1 MVGTHLI
8 DGTSSIDSEEFFVL
22 ALNKKNIK
30 NRSNKNQLLIKK
42 KIDSISKCGF
52 YKFLKE
58 SLN

>member
-8 DGTSSIDSEEFFVL
+8 DGTSSIDSEAFFVL

-42 KIDSISKCGF
+42 K
-52 YKFLKE
+52 
-58 SLN
+58 